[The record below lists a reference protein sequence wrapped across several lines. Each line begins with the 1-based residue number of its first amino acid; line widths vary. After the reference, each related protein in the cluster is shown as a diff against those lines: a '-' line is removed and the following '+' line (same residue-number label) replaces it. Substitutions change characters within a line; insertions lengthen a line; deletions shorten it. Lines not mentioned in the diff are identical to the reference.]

1 MEACAGGGGG
11 EAGARVVVAAGA
23 AVEACAGVM
32 DDAGG
37 VWAGWVLNGAAVEVG
52 GDVVSG
58 EGRLANT
65 C

>member
-1 MEACAGGGGG
+1 M
-11 EAGARVVVAAGA
+11 
-23 AVEACAGVM
+23 M

-52 GDVVSG
+52 GDMVSG